1 MSQAGSLRG
10 SFLAQLQPALV
21 ESIRQRAVVH
31 HHPRGDTIVSEAD
44 GRWTGIVLS
53 GVARVYLRTEA
64 GRQITIRHPRRG
76 ETIGIAALL
85 GESTVS
91 AQAVTACAV
100 MQLDPEHV
108 MQLARTH
115 PALALAIAREAG
127 AVLFDTQREIVVR
140 EQGSVRQRIARQLLT
155 VAGEFDPDEALV
167 VLDEPRGSGRQRWF
181 RARSRDPPPRPLP
194 GRRDCDPRSG
204 ADYRA
209 RSGRT
214 SRGRAAGGSGRGVTR
229 VTGLCDRGH

>member
-1 MSQAGSLRG
+1 M
-10 SFLAQLQPALV
+10 
-21 ESIRQRAVVH
+21 
-31 HHPRGDTIVSEAD
+31 SEAD

-127 AVLFDTQREIVVR
+127 ASCSTR
-140 EQGSVRQRIARQLLT
+140 S
-155 VAGEFDPDEALV
+155 
-167 VLDEPRGSGRQRWF
+167 
-181 RARSRDPPPRPLP
+181 ARSS
-194 GRRDCDPRSG
+194 SG
-204 ADYRA
+204 SKVQFA
-209 RSGRT
+209 SG
-214 SRGRAAGGSGRGVTR
+214 SRVSY
-229 VTGLCDRGH
+229 